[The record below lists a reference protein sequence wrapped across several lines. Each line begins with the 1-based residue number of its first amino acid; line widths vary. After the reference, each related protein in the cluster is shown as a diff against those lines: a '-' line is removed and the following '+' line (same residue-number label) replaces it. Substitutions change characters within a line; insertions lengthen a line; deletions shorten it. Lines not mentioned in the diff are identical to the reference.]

1 MPSFVIVAHNH
12 PSGTL
17 TASHSDI
24 KLTKQIKKALETIE
38 VRLHDHLIIIVG
50 SWLSMQGKGLL

>member
-1 MPSFVIVAHNH
+1 MASSVIVAHNH

-17 TASHSDI
+17 TPSNSDI

-50 SWLSMQGKGLL
+50 GWLSMQNKGLL